1 MKLPNPLRRLF
12 GAEKKMTSLDLFR
25 EVYGGRAS
33 KAGVKVNVETA
44 MGVTT
49 ALACG
54 RVIADGIA
62 QVPFRLYRETEAGKE
77 KAIDHPLYRLLYR
90 RPNNWQSAFE
100 FRETLALH
108 LVFTGNAF
116 VFVNRVGRDRKIREL
131 VLIEPERV
139 KVKKDDFDR
148 FTYEVSADKG
158 DTQVFPAEAIWHL
171 RGPSW
176 NGWQGMEVI
185 KLARDALGLS
195 IQLEQNQAEFG
206 KSGAKV
212 GGLLSVKDTLNKEQY
227 EFLASWLEEYE
238 IGGKRYNKPMILDRG
253 AEFMSTSMSGVDQ
266 QLIETRK
273 HQVEEVCRAFRVM
286 PIMVG
291 FTDKTATYAS
301 SEQMF
306 LAHVVHTLSPWYE
319 RIEQS
324 ADNNLL
330 SEDEIRAGYYT
341 KFSPNALMRGAAKDR
356 AEYYSRGL
364 GSGGVKGWLTQND
377 VREMEEMN
385 RSDDPDADRL
395 PQPSNVTNP
404 ADQGTGGQNA

>member
-25 EVYGGRAS
+25 EVYGGRS
-33 KAGVKVNVETA
+33 SQAGVKVNVETA
-44 MGVTT
+44 LGVTT

-62 QVPFRLYRETEAGKE
+62 QFPFRLYRETDAGKE
-77 KAIDHPLYRLLYR
+77 KAINHPLYRLLYR
-90 RPNNWQSAFE
+90 RPNGWQSAFE

-116 VFVNRVGRDRKIREL
+116 VFVNRVGSDRRVREL
-131 VLIEPERV
+131 VLIEPHRV
-139 KVKKDDFDR
+139 KVKKDEADK
-148 FTYEVSADKG
+148 FTYEVIADKG
-158 DTQVFPAEAIWHL
+158 QSTVFPSEAIWHL

-176 NGWQGMEVI
+176 NGWQGMEI
-185 KLARDALGLS
+185 INLAREALGLS
-195 IQLEQNQAEFG
+195 IQLEKNQAEFG

-212 GGLLSVKDTLNKEQY
+212 GGLLSVKDPLSKEQY
-227 EFLASWLEEYE
+227 QFLAEWLEEYE
-238 IGGKRYNKPMILDRG
+238 IGGKRHNKPMILDRG
-253 AEFMSTSMSGVDQ
+253 AEFMSMSMSGVDQ

-291 FTDKTATYAS
+291 FADKTATYAS
-301 SEQMF
+301 AEQMF

-330 SEDEIRAGYYT
+330 SDDDILAGYYT

-356 AEYYSRGL
+356 AEYYARAL
-364 GSGGVKGWLTQND
+364 GSGGTKGWLSQNE

-385 RSDDPDADRL
+385 RNDDPEADRL
-395 PQPSNVTNP
+395 PQPSNVTDP
-404 ADQGTGGQNA
+404 ANQGTGGQNA